1 MKQGNSTAS
10 ELHSRR
16 NHYFGEKTTACIELM
31 ILFSPVFSVCVKS
44 RVGLLWLCLLWITH
58 LATPLSASAGNT
70 FPYSYHTLA
79 QFPRGEVIYS
89 HTTPPSAFL
98 LSSKPVWAD
107 EATVLTTWQGFER
120 GVSHSSTLSGASIL
134 AAIPAGHSLL
144 ALITRNGTSSVVLVD
159 TLAQVLAE
167 KSVSLATVTHAE
179 WNGAIGTEIYLLMVN
194 STLFAVERSGDSVRR
209 VVQIADNVLAATATA
224 NGAAYI
230 SRFGSGASLHYLD
243 AGLRECGFALLQL
256 HEKYKITAFGEL
268 IAVFSSGGS
277 ESCFLDIFQNGRG
290 LISSAILP
298 AQVELSAVVGQE
310 TQFSSLF
317 LRQSG
322 NQYALS
328 FEPLK
333 ANSGTESKAVVIPDG
348 FIEPL
353 SVRNSGSEI
362 FILFRNGLVSISLE
376 GQVQSADYFPLGE
389 VFTEIPNIDRFTE
402 HLVLRSATNS
412 TLLLREEHPFW
423 ILNAFMKKSGEIF
436 LWLGVALLVFYLW
449 RKYRRQRR
457 VLNAALELPE
467 TGVVFVIDATGRLF
481 RVNEAGRTLL
491 GISNSVP
498 LRRPFKFYGDVH
510 IQEQLQEFI
519 ERSLAE
525 RIGQKQKITIITE
538 QQSQEFMWSA
548 IPLFAFLGRFNGLI
562 ITGLDITEELERKR
576 LVNWAQLA
584 HDMQTNL
591 SVIRLNAE
599 QLTSDNP
606 QDDERRR
613 KILHQSKLLMQKV
626 RDIVTV
632 GRSDQLD
639 LSRVNT
645 GELCAMVFHEF
656 DEASHPNIKFEIH
669 ARPIE
674 FDCDKTKISRALR
687 NAVENAIRALQSTIG
702 TVELSTR
709 ADERHVYFTIAD
721 NGIGMDDYVK
731 SNMLKPFFTTAKDNG
746 GSGIGTMIMQRVVEL
761 HRGEL
766 LIDSTAGKGTT
777 ITFKLPRG

>member
-1 MKQGNSTAS
+1 M
-10 ELHSRR
+10 
-16 NHYFGEKTTACIELM
+16 
-31 ILFSPVFSVCVKS
+31 
-44 RVGLLWLCLLWITH
+44 
-58 LATPLSASAGNT
+58 
-70 FPYSYHTLA
+70 
-79 QFPRGEVIYS
+79 
-89 HTTPPSAFL
+89 
-98 LSSKPVWAD
+98 
-107 EATVLTTWQGFER
+107 
-120 GVSHSSTLSGASIL
+120 
-134 AAIPAGHSLL
+134 
-144 ALITRNGTSSVVLVD
+144 
-159 TLAQVLAE
+159 
-167 KSVSLATVTHAE
+167 
-179 WNGAIGTEIYLLMVN
+179 
-194 STLFAVERSGDSVRR
+194 
-209 VVQIADNVLAATATA
+209 
-224 NGAAYI
+224 
-230 SRFGSGASLHYLD
+230 
-243 AGLRECGFALLQL
+243 
-256 HEKYKITAFGEL
+256 
-268 IAVFSSGGS
+268 
-277 ESCFLDIFQNGRG
+277 
-290 LISSAILP
+290 
-298 AQVELSAVVGQE
+298 
-310 TQFSSLF
+310 
-317 LRQSG
+317 
-322 NQYALS
+322 
-328 FEPLK
+328 
-333 ANSGTESKAVVIPDG
+333 
-348 FIEPL
+348 
-353 SVRNSGSEI
+353 
-362 FILFRNGLVSISLE
+362 
-376 GQVQSADYFPLGE
+376 
-389 VFTEIPNIDRFTE
+389 
-402 HLVLRSATNS
+402 
-412 TLLLREEHPFW
+412 
-423 ILNAFMKKSGEIF
+423 
-436 LWLGVALLVFYLW
+436 FYLW

-491 GISNSVP
+491 GISNIVP
-498 LRRPFKFYGDVH
+498 LRRPFKFYGDAH
-510 IQEQLQEFI
+510 IYEQLQEFI

-538 QQSQEFMWSA
+538 QQSREFMWSA

-645 GELCAMVFHEF
+645 GEFCAMVFHEF

>member
-1 MKQGNSTAS
+1 MV
-10 ELHSRR
+10 
-16 NHYFGEKTTACIELM
+16 
-31 ILFSPVFSVCVKS
+31 LFPSVLSDFISS
-44 RVGLLWLCLLWITH
+44 RVGLVRLFLFLGILLTASP
-58 LATPLSASAGNT
+58 ATRAGNT
-70 FPYSYHTLA
+70 FPYSYHTVT
-79 QFPRGEVIYS
+79 QFSRGEVLYS
-89 HTTPPSAFL
+89 PTAPPCAFL
-98 LSSKPVWAD
+98 LTPKPVWAD
-107 EATVLTTWQGFER
+107 ESTVLTTWKGYER
-120 GVSHSSTLSGASIL
+120 GESHSSTLSGASIL
-134 AAIPAGHSLL
+134 KAMPSGDLLL
-144 ALITRNGTSSVVLVD
+144 ALVSRNGASSVILVD
-159 TLAQVLAE
+159 SLAQVLAE
-167 KSVSLATVTHAE
+167 SAVPLTANRAE
-179 WNGAIGTEIYLLMVN
+179 WNGAVGTERYMLTVN
-194 STLFAVERSGDSVRR
+194 STLFAIERFGNSRLLVQ
-209 VVQIADNVLAATATA
+209 QIADNVLAATVTES
-224 NGAAYI
+224 GAAYI
-230 SRFGSGASLHYLD
+230 SRFGSAASLHYLD
-243 AGLRECGFALLQL
+243 TNLRERGFTLLQL
-256 HEKYKITAFGEL
+256 HEQYRMISVGAL
-268 IAVFSSGGS
+268 VAVFSSGGS
-277 ESCFLDIFQNGRG
+277 ESCFLDILQNGRG

-298 AQVELSAVVGQE
+298 ARMELSSVIAQE
-310 TQFSSLF
+310 AQIYSLF

-333 ANSGTESKAVVIPDG
+333 AQSGNEGKVAVIPDG

-353 SVRNSGSEI
+353 SVRECGSEI
-362 FILFRNGLVSISLE
+362 IVLFRNGLVTVSPD
-376 GQVQSADYFPLGE
+376 GAVMSADYFPLGE
-389 VFTEIPNIDRFTE
+389 VFTEIPSIDLSAS
-402 HLVLRSATNS
+402 HIVLRSATTS
-412 TLLLREEHPFW
+412 VLLLRDEHPFW
-423 ILNAFMKKSGEIF
+423 IFNAFLKKSGEIF
-436 LWLGVALLVFYLW
+436 LWLGVTMLVFYLW

-510 IQEQLQEFI
+510 IHEQLQGFI

-656 DEASHPNIKFEIH
+656 DESSHPNIKFEIH

-687 NAVENAIRALQSTIG
+687 NAVENAIRALQSSIG

-777 ITFKLPRG
+777 ITFKLPRT